1 MRKGSLCV
9 VGTGIHL
16 NHLTLE
22 TKDLIEEADKVFFLV
37 ADPITA
43 TWIMRVNSNAESLQ
57 DCYKSGTDRLISYRQ
72 MVTRIMSSVQSGL
85 RVCAVF
91 YGHPGF
97 LVTPTH
103 KALQLAK
110 EKGFECR
117 MLPAVSALDCLFADL
132 GVEPGSGC
140 QMFEATDFLVRSRIF
155 DPTCSLVLF
164 QIGFIGDPTCNPNK
178 SEHPGLKVL
187 VDYLCRFYE
196 PSHPVI
202 LYEGAQTP
210 NGRPSIIHCQLAKV
224 ATSLQSM
231 IATLYVYPAAQR
243 DKNEEMVAALEH

>member
-16 NHLTLE
+16 NHLTIE
-22 TKDLIEEADKVFFLV
+22 SKDQIEDADKVFFLA
-37 ADPITA
+37 ADPTTA
-43 TWIMRVNSNAESLQ
+43 TWIMRANSSAESLQ
-57 DCYKSGTDRLISYRQ
+57 DCYSPGMDRLTSYRQ
-72 MVTRIMSSVQSGL
+72 MATRIIHSVQSGL

-97 LVTPTH
+97 LVTPAH
-103 KALQLAK
+103 KALKQAT
-110 EKGFECR
+110 EEGFECR

-140 QMFEATDFLVRSRIF
+140 QIFEATDFLVRSRIF

-164 QIGFIGDPTCNPNK
+164 QIGIIGDPTCNPGK

-187 VDYLCRFYE
+187 VDYLLRFYE
-196 PSHPVI
+196 PSHPVV
-202 LYEGAQTP
+202 LYEAAQMPT
-210 NGRPSIIHCQLAKV
+210 GKPSIIHCQLADV
-224 ATSLQSM
+224 VTSLHNL
-231 IATLYVYPAAQR
+231 IATLYVYPAPQR
-243 DKNEEMVAALEH
+243 DKNEEMIAALI